1 MEILVDIWGKLKK
14 LVLWVGV
21 PSLNTLMDPL
31 TRHFVVILA
40 VLSKERD
47 DRKSFSR
54 NLISALHTK
63 LAAVPAFQLKKVR
76 CMGHVRIMVMV
87 YTWKEVLIY

>member
-1 MEILVDIWGKLKK
+1 MKIFVDIWGKLDN
-14 LVLWVGV
+14 LVLWVRI
-21 PSLNTLMDPL
+21 PLLNTLMDPL
-31 TRHFVVILA
+31 TRHFAVILA

-47 DRKSFSR
+47 DRKSSSH

-63 LAAVPAFQLKKVR
+63 LAAVPASQLKEVR
-76 CMGHVRIMVMV
+76 CMGHVRVMVMV